1 MLHEV
6 KALHLTPSLVV
17 GGTRGLALGQGI
29 CSTSG
34 PFGLSPFQVL
44 LVRLEKLIR
53 SSLRELAD
61 VIKRKLGHDA
71 TSISSVVAENEMIS
85 CRSWPIDRRR
95 CT

>member
-1 MLHEV
+1 
-6 KALHLTPSLVV
+6 
-17 GGTRGLALGQGI
+17 
-29 CSTSG
+29 
-34 PFGLSPFQVL
+34 
-44 LVRLEKLIR
+44 VRLEKLIR